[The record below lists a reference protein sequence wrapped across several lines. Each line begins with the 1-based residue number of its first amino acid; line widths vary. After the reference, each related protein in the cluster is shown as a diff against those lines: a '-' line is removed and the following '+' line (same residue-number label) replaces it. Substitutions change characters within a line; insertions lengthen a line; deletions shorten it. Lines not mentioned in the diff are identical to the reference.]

1 LAAILFFVAAVSSVW
16 ADSVLTPIQRQRAQK
31 LYPQFIAPCCW
42 RQSVAVHQSAQAI
55 HVRAEI
61 DEGIVAEKND
71 DQIKSEL
78 MREYGHGI
86 LMEPEGLRAII
97 AYTGPI
103 LALSVGLFAMLKWIK
118 RNVKPPEIETSANSA
133 IKALE

>member
-1 LAAILFFVAAVSSVW
+1 M
-16 ADSVLTPIQRQRAQK
+16 
-31 LYPQFIAPCCW
+31 
-42 RQSVAVHQSAQAI
+42 AVHQSAQAI